1 MSDSIKATPTRLDT
15 SVCQLVNLLNE
26 LITSKVVVRYQKIS
40 LENIHIGNSIG
51 TQQVI
56 LKNIYVYTKT
66 YEHAVTISEK
76 RHHEFEGRIDSSGS
90 QAS

>member
-1 MSDSIKATPTRLDT
+1 MHMSDPIKATPTRLDT

-26 LITSKVVVRYQKIS
+26 LVTSKVVVRYQKIS

-56 LKNIYVYTKT
+56 LKTIYVYSKT
-66 YEHAVTISEK
+66 YKHAVTISEK
-76 RHHEFEGRIDSSGS
+76 TP
-90 QAS
+90 